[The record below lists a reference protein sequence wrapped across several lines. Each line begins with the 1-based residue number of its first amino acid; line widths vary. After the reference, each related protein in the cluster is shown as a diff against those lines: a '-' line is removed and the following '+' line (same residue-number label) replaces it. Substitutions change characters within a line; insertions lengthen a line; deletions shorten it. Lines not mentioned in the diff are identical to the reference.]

1 MRKWGRDVQ
10 LGHVYLVEWLDAW
23 KGSESWTTAPT
34 PKDLTCFAV
43 GKLVE
48 MTEDKVVLMSRW
60 WADGSGMGG
69 ELQIPRATI
78 VNVEEK

>member
-1 MRKWGRDVQ
+1 M
-10 LGHVYLVEWLDAW
+10 
-23 KGSESWTTAPT
+23 
-34 PKDLTCFAV
+34 

-48 MTEDKVVLMSRW
+48 MTDDKIVLMSRW